1 MNNNNM
7 IISYNEDNIEIPYED
22 IITAQ
27 TELQKYAKN
36 KDFFRINQYKIC
48 KGIRIEK
55 NYSYL
60 NQRRS
65 FYSECKFLK
74 SNFTNTGL
82 TGSIFSDCDFS
93 NNILKHTIFDSCN
106 FRQCN
111 FMKSENGNNI
121 LEGTNFNNAVFVNCS
136 FNGVIFDACM
146 ASNALFEN
154 VKFINCV
161 FLGIL
166 WEAATFN
173 NVIFD
178 NCQMKG
184 INFEQCIFENIHMNN
199 IRLLFPTIP
208 FIINGLKY
216 LMETTDNVFISSAQ
230 SSDGLMDKEEYL
242 RLIPTLEK
250 FYCGTKNYFP
260 LANIYVAQGKYEKAY
275 NTVINGLKFSI
286 KLRAFKSLRSFC
298 LLLKTI
304 PVLEPK
310 HYIFAYECI
319 QDEISHQFFNAT
331 DYYLLS
337 RYLGEVRQ
345 LLSNGKNGTIV
356 GITIKTGIKDDECD
370 KLGVLISVLNSIID
384 YPRTKANNYIEIRH
398 FSPYDI
404 FCQIIAN
411 PEQILAIIGILYSG
425 LLGID
430 TLYKKYQ
437 KNVQKSLEKKQ
448 VFAQIDLIK
457 AQTEQ
462 IQIDNMLKKKQ
473 LDSEFE
479 DKRKIE
485 YAQQVINANQIIINN
500 LSHNITDETMLDCE
514 PIFQSFSA
522 TNNQ

>member
-1 MNNNNM
+1 M
-7 IISYNEDNIEIPYED
+7 IIRYNEDNIEIPYED

-27 TELQKYAKN
+27 AELQKHSKN

-48 KGIRIEK
+48 KGIKIEK
-55 NYSYL
+55 NYSNL

-65 FYSECKFLK
+65 FYSECKFSK
-74 SNFTNTGL
+74 SNFTNTGF
-82 TGSIFSDCDFS
+82 TGSIFSDCEFCD
-93 NNILKHTIFDSCN
+93 NTLKHTVFDSCN
-106 FRQCN
+106 FSQCN
-111 FMKSENGNNI
+111 FIRSANGNNV
-121 LEGTNFNNAVFVNCS
+121 LEGTNFNNAVFVEC
-136 FNGVIFDACM
+136 IFDRVVLDACM

-161 FLGIL
+161 FLGML
-166 WEAATFN
+166 WESATFN
-173 NVIFD
+173 NVVFD

-208 FIINGLKY
+208 YIINGIKY

-230 SSDGLMDKEEYL
+230 SSNGLMDKEDYL
-242 RLIPTLEK
+242 KLIPILEK
-250 FYCGTKNYFP
+250 FYCGTKNFFP
-260 LANIYVAQGKYEKAY
+260 LANIYVAQGKYEEAY
-275 NTVINGLKFSI
+275 NAVINGLKFSI
-286 KLRAFKSLRSFC
+286 NLRAFKSLRSFC

-319 QDEISHQFFNAT
+319 QDEISHQFFNTT

-337 RYLGEVRQ
+337 KYLGEARQ

-356 GITIKTGIKDDECD
+356 GITIKTGIKDNECD
-370 KLGVLISVLNSIID
+370 KLGVLISILNSIID
-384 YPRTKANNYIEIRH
+384 YPKTKANNYIEIRH
-398 FSPYDI
+398 FSPYNV

-411 PEQILAIIGILYSG
+411 PEQIFAIIGIIYSG

-430 TLYKKYQ
+430 TLYKKY
-437 KNVQKSLEKKQ
+437 KENVQKELERKQ
-448 VFAQIDLIK
+448 VLAQIGLIT

-462 IQIDNMLKKKQ
+462 IQIDNMLKTQQ
-473 LDSEFE
+473 LNSEYE

-500 LSHNITDETMLDCE
+500 VSHNITDDTLLDCE
-514 PIFQSFSA
+514 PIFKSYSA
-522 TNNQ
+522 TNGQ